1 MSNCDARAE
10 CGKYASTPNTKCP
23 LNTCCSEFG
32 FCGTTSE
39 FCTGKCQSNCVL
51 HPSVPSSHNGGDP
64 FAKVIGYYEGWM
76 SDSKCHPTLPG
87 ELPLGILTHLY
98 FAFAYIDPKSY
109 TITTMSSDMS
119 EELFTQVAAVK
130 NLKPSLKIYVSVG
143 GWTFSDNDTVTQP
156 LFGEIAADATKRKTF
171 ASNTLKFLN
180 TYGFDGIDIDWEYP
194 GAGDRRGKPR
204 DTDNYVKLL
213 ADLRSTFDASG
224 RKLGITFTAPSS
236 YWYLKWFDLPGLL
249 KYADWMNFMTYDLH
263 GEWDRRNAIG
273 SIVQAHT
280 NLTNIKEAADLLWRV
295 GTDPG
300 KVVMGFG
307 FYGRTFTLENY
318 GCTAPGCP
326 FTTGGTSGPCTHTS
340 GYLAYYEI
348 QDLLDK
354 NPHITPVHDKEA
366 AVLHFT
372 YDKDQWISYD
382 DKTTF
387 KQKLDWAR
395 SVGLGGSLIWA
406 SDQDTYDFAAHAALL
421 GKANVTSAQ
430 EKVKARSL
438 SVTQDVLAESVARS
452 LNEGCYRGSECVNL
466 DIAQVT
472 CDRGYTLVGYDKDK
486 CQKSKKNYGQPICC
500 DTDSAPSTCQ
510 WRGGGRDCN
519 GQCHAGEIKL
529 FTSST
534 GGGDYNGFQS
544 QSGTKKCK
552 RGTKA
557 FCCEDSTFDNLTLD
571 CYWTGCDG
579 SCKDGEVSVAEAAN
593 MNGKCTVFHHTMHYC
608 CKDNPVPLKDC
619 HWVGKGD
626 CGDNT
631 CSSTEVTLATDNQ
644 GDSLTGCNWWRK
656 KALCCTPQGTPASS
670 CDGVDLC
677 KIDSDYC
684 DTANLGTNY
693 KRRDLEDPYD
703 DDDYDTH
710 SIERRAP
717 PAFKAFQI
725 RQWKIMIRALP
736 WPASGEL
743 FKGNAG
749 KVVFK
754 KAFMLGASSCA
765 RTIVEAVDLD
775 KVAKGVFFDTE
786 HVVEKAYI
794 QILLRSAVTGVL
806 PSGSL
811 MKSAIIDGANFV
823 KYWDKPLS
831 ALSRAP
837 SIADGDALIPNDRLF
852 SALGTRNNRE
862 TFLLTEKFLNIVKG
876 KIFDIENRDDI
887 FNGVIHNPADPRK
900 FDKALDLV
908 AKSGTNEEE
917 LFDFIRRAIGVWN
930 YLNHPE
936 VLSRVDTVR
945 EKLFAEAIV
954 LAQTVPGFKS
964 LPAILK
970 EVDADWYRVAAS
982 GTRDWVSTQL
992 MLISLRYL
1000 GSRAAN
1006 AEVVQ
1011 TTAHL
1016 LKNQLDDIV
1025 VPALKALKD

>member
-1 MSNCDARAE
+1 MLA
-10 CGKYASTPNTKCP
+10 
-23 LNTCCSEFG
+23 
-32 FCGTTSE
+32 
-39 FCTGKCQSNCVL
+39 
-51 HPSVPSSHNGGDP
+51 
-64 FAKVIGYYEGWM
+64 VIGYYEGWM

-156 LFGEIAADATKRKTF
+156 LFGDIAADATKRKTF

-213 ADLRSTFDASG
+213 AELRSTFDASG

-307 FYGRTFTLENY
+307 FYGRTFTLENS

-519 GQCHAGEIKL
+519 GQCHSGEIKL

-544 QSGTKKCK
+544 ESGTKKCK

-656 KALCCTPQGTPASS
+656 KALCCTPQGTPAAS
-670 CDGVDLC
+670 CADVDLC
-677 KIDSDYC
+677 KLTPGYC
-684 DTANLGTNY
+684 DTTSLDTNY
-693 KRRDLEDPYD
+693 KRRDLEDYYD
-703 DDDYDTH
+703 DDDHDDIH
-710 SIERRAP
+710 VLERRAKP
-717 PAFKAFQI
+717 LPWKPLSV
-725 RQWKIMIRALP
+725 RQWTIFTRALS
-736 WPASGEL
+736 WPPNGKL
-743 FKGNAG
+743 FKGNPG
-749 KVVFK
+749 KEVLK
-754 KAFMLGASSCA
+754 KAFVIGASSCA
-765 RTIVEAVDLD
+765 RAAIDAIDID
-775 KVAKGVFFDTE
+775 KVGKNIKFDTE
-786 HVVEKAYI
+786 HVVEKVFMR
-794 QILLRSAVTGVL
+794 ILIRSAITKVL
-806 PSGSL
+806 PSGSP
-811 MKSAIIDGANFV
+811 MKAAAIDGAIFA
-823 KYWDKPLS
+823 KYWAQSIS
-831 ALSRAP
+831 ALKRAP
-837 SIADGDALIPNDRLF
+837 SISDGDPLIPNDRMF
-852 SALGTRNNRE
+852 SALGTVNDRK
-862 TFLLTEKFLNIVKG
+862 TFLRTEKGLNIVKG
-876 KIFDIENRDDI
+876 GMFSILTDDTGV
-887 FNGVIHNPADPRK
+887 FNGMIKQPASD
-900 FDKALDLV
+900 DNIDVALENASV
-908 AKSGTNEEE
+908 TEIFEEV
-917 LFDFIRRAIGVWN
+917 RRAIGVWN
-930 YLNHPE
+930 YINHPE
-936 VLSRVDTVR
+936 VLSRINTVR
-945 EKLFAEAIV
+945 GNIFTEALILAEN
-954 LAQTVPGFKS
+954 VPGFEN
-964 LPAILK
+964 LPEILK
-970 EVDADWYRVAAS
+970 EVDADWYRAAAL
-982 GTRDWVSTQL
+982 GTRNWVSIQL
-992 MLISLRYL
+992 MLISLQYL
-1000 GSRAAN
+1000 GSKAAD
-1006 AEVVQ
+1006 AQVVH
-1011 TTAHL
+1011 TTVQL
-1016 LKNQLDDIV
+1016 LKNQMDDIV
-1025 VPALKALKD
+1025 VPALKALKN

>member
-1 MSNCDARAE
+1 MP
-10 CGKYASTPNTKCP
+10 K
-23 LNTCCSEFG
+23 
-32 FCGTTSE
+32 
-39 FCTGKCQSNCVL
+39 QCVL

-130 NLKPSLKIYVSVG
+130 DLKPSLKIYVSVG

-156 LFGEIAADATKRKTF
+156 LFGEIAADATKRRTF
-171 ASNTLKFLN
+171 ANNTLKILN
-180 TYGFDGIDIDWEYP
+180 IYGFDGIDIDWEYP

-213 ADLRSTFDASG
+213 AKLRSTFNASG
-224 RKLGITFTAPSS
+224 RKLGISFTAPSS

-249 KYADWMNFMTYDLH
+249 N
-263 GEWDRRNAIG
+263 G

-280 NLTNIKEAADLLWRV
+280 NLTNIKESTDLHWRV
-295 GTDPG
+295 GTDPS

-307 FYGRTFTLENY
+307 FYGRTFTLENSGY
-318 GCTAPGCP
+318 TAPDCP
-326 FTTGGTSGPCTHTS
+326 FTTGDTSGPCTHTS

-354 NPHITPVHDKEA
+354 NPQITPVHDKVA
-366 AVLHFT
+366 AFLHFT

-421 GKANVTSAQ
+421 GKANVTSVQ

-438 SVTQDVLAESVARS
+438 SVTQDVLAQTVARS
-452 LNEGCYRGSECVNL
+452 LNEGKTTVNRYV
-466 DIAQVT
+466 VT
-472 CDRGYTLVGYDKDK
+472 QIQLPLPVSGAGV
-486 CQKSKKNYGQPICC
+486 
-500 DTDSAPSTCQ
+500 
-510 WRGGGRDCN
+510 
-519 GQCHAGEIKL
+519 GEIAMGNAMQER
-529 FTSST
+529 SSFLHPALVEVT
-534 GGGDYNGFQS
+534 TMGSRSVWHKEMQAWDES
-544 QSGTKKCK
+544 I
-552 RGTKA
+552 
-557 FCCEDSTFDNLTLD
+557 CCEDSTFDNLTLD

-579 SCKDGEVSVAEAAN
+579 SCKDGEQMYRFPSYHALLLQ
-593 MNGKCTVFHHTMHYC
+593 
-608 CKDNPVPLKDC
+608 DNPVPLKGC
-619 HWVGKGD
+619 HWAGKGD

-631 CSSTEVTLATDNQ
+631 CSSTEVTIATDNQ
-644 GDSLTGCNWWRK
+644 GDSVTGCNWWRK
-656 KALCCTPQGTPASS
+656 KALCCTPQGTLASS

-684 DTANLGTNY
+684 DTTNLGTNY

-703 DDDYDTH
+703 NDDYDTH

-725 RQWKIMIRALP
+725 RQWKIMIRAFP

-754 KAFMLGASSCA
+754 KSFMLGASSCA
-765 RTIVEAVDLD
+765 RTSVEAVDLD
-775 KVAKGVFFDTE
+775 KVAKGVFFNTE

-811 MKSAIIDGANFV
+811 MKT
-823 KYWDKPLS
+823 
-831 ALSRAP
+831 LSRAP

-852 SALGTRNNRE
+852 SALGTRNNRG
-862 TFLLTEKFLNIVKG
+862 TFLLTEKSLNIVKG
-876 KIFDIENRDDI
+876 KIFDIEDKDDI
-887 FNGVIHNPADPRK
+887 FNGVIHNPTDPRK

-908 AKSGTNEEE
+908 AKSGTKEEE

-936 VLSRVDTVR
+936 LLSRVDTVR

-982 GTRDWVSTQL
+982 GTRDWVSAQL
-992 MLISLRYL
+992 MLISLRYM

>member
-1 MSNCDARAE
+1 MVR
-10 CGKYASTPNTKCP
+10 
-23 LNTCCSEFG
+23 
-32 FCGTTSE
+32 
-39 FCTGKCQSNCVL
+39 
-51 HPSVPSSHNGGDP
+51 PSS
-64 FAKVIGYYEGWM
+64 
-76 SDSKCHPTLPG
+76 
-87 ELPLGILTHLY
+87 
-98 FAFAYIDPKSY
+98 
-109 TITTMSSDMS
+109 
-119 EELFTQVAAVK
+119 VA
-130 NLKPSLKIYVSVG
+130 
-143 GWTFSDNDTVTQP
+143 
-156 LFGEIAADATKRKTF
+156 E
-171 ASNTLKFLN
+171 
-180 TYGFDGIDIDWEYP
+180 
-194 GAGDRRGKPR
+194 
-204 DTDNYVKLL
+204 
-213 ADLRSTFDASG
+213 
-224 RKLGITFTAPSS
+224 
-236 YWYLKWFDLPGLL
+236 
-249 KYADWMNFMTYDLH
+249 MTYDLH
-263 GEWDRRNAIG
+263 GEWDRRNSIG

-307 FYGRTFTLENY
+307 FYGRTFTLKNS

-326 FTTGGTSGPCTHTS
+326 FTTGGTSGPCAHTS

-354 NPHITPVHDKEA
+354 NPHITPVHDKDA

-387 KQKLDWAR
+387 KQELDWAR
-395 SVGLGGSLIWA
+395 SVDLGGSSIWA

-430 EKVKARSL
+430 EKVKVRSL
-438 SVTQDVLAESVARS
+438 SVTQAVLAESVARS

-519 GQCHAGEIKL
+519 GQCHSGEIKL

-544 QSGTKKCK
+544 ESATKKCK

-557 FCCEDSTFDNLTLD
+557 FCCEDSTFGNLTLD

-608 CKDNPVPLKDC
+608 CKDNTVPLKDC
-619 HWVGKGD
+619 HF
-626 CGDNT
+626 
-631 CSSTEVTLATDNQ
+631 ATDNQ

-656 KALCCTPQGTPASS
+656 KALCCTPQGTPAAS
-670 CDGVDLC
+670 CDDMDLC

-684 DTANLGTNY
+684 DTMSLDTDY
-693 KRRDLEDPYD
+693 K
-703 DDDYDTH
+703 
-710 SIERRAP
+710 
-717 PAFKAFQI
+717 K
-725 RQWKIMIRALP
+725 
-736 WPASGEL
+736 
-743 FKGNAG
+743 
-749 KVVFK
+749 
-754 KAFMLGASSCA
+754 LGASSCA
-765 RTIVEAVDLD
+765 RAVFEAVDPG
-775 KVAKGVFFDTE
+775 KVAPKSKFDTE
-786 HVVEKAYI
+786 HVVEKVI
-794 QILLRSAVTGVL
+794 IKILLRSAVTGVL

-831 ALSRAP
+831 ALNRAP
-837 SIADGDALIPNDRLF
+837 SIADGDALIPNDRLY
-852 SALGTRNNRE
+852 SALGTVNNRA
-862 TFLLTEKFLNIVKG
+862 TFLLAEKYLNMVKG
-876 KIFDIENRDDI
+876 RIFKMQLKDEI
-887 FNGVIHNPADPRK
+887 FNGFITSPEDAKK
-900 FDKALDLV
+900 FDPALELA
-908 AKSGTNEEE
+908 AKTGTGEEAP
-917 LFDFIRRAIGVWN
+917 FKHIRLAIGVWN

-945 EKLFAEAIV
+945 ENLFAETIV

-964 LPAILK
+964 LPGILK
-970 EVDADWYRVAAS
+970 DVDADWYRVAAS
-982 GTRDWVSTQL
+982 GTRDWVATQL
-992 MLISLRYL
+992 MLMSLRYM

-1006 AEVVQ
+1006 AEVVH
-1011 TTAHL
+1011 TTAQL